1 MSENRCELLSPAGG
15 FESLKAAIENGADAV
30 YLGGKLFNA
39 RQFAGNFDS
48 DDMLKAIEY
57 AHLRGVKLYLT
68 LNTLIRDHEIGRALE
83 YAAYMREQGIDAIIV
98 QDLGFASELRR
109 QMPDLP
115 LHASTQM
122 TIYDINGAKV
132 LEKMGFE
139 RIVTARELSI
149 QELKDIT
156 SKMNIEVEVFVHGA
170 LCISYSGQCLMSSM
184 IGGRSGNRGTCTQ
197 NCRMKYEL
205 YENLQGKIDQGYLL
219 STRDI
224 NAIKSLKDILE
235 AGVRSLKIEG
245 RMKSPEYVGLVTS
258 KYRKAL
264 DHIYNS
270 DNSGIN
276 EEDEKKLMQIFNRG
290 GFSRGYFYGK
300 NPKELVFTER
310 PKNMGVPLGTVISY
324 DERKASLKIK
334 LDDSISIGDGIE
346 VLNNDDTLPG
356 GIVTGIKSNGKPVR
370 KAMPGDI
377 VTLTRIKAHERG
389 RGTGIIRKGGKVI
402 KTSEKELNER
412 ISQTYTRDIF
422 QKRRPISGVVSI
434 KESEPMRLKLLDNS
448 LNIEV
453 EVEGDAAERARAKG
467 LTEERVKEQIAKTGD
482 VPFSFSSLEVFLDEG
497 LHVPVSSIN
506 DIRRRAFTELSNA
519 ILNSYKRR
527 KLSNL
532 NFNPLTIHGKA
543 EKQEK
548 YISLYIY
555 SFQKL
560 QDLYK
565 SGVLREADRV
575 YLPVGFFMEKEQYDF
590 IAFMKNTSTNFKV
603 LAVIPNIIRG
613 RTSSL
618 LEKLIPVILNNNIV
632 DGLMIGNLGEM
643 AFKTVSDK
651 LLAGDI
657 GLNAYNTITMK
668 KLADMGIGNQT
679 FSPELKPNELP
690 ILEKGEYIVYGRIPV
705 MTTEHNPVERAGRT
719 GKINKNDDAGYFLK
733 NPRNDKF
740 PIIIDVIDNRTV
752 ILSSK
757 TIEIKEDGI
766 RQLIE
771 KGINGFRIN
780 IFQET
785 PEETRQII
793 KKVRNII
800 EE

>member
-290 GFSRGYFYGK
+290 GFSRGILREESKGTCFY
-300 NPKELVFTER
+300 
-310 PKNMGVPLGTVISY
+310 
-324 DERKASLKIK
+324 RKTQEYGS
-334 LDDSISIGDGIE
+334 SIGYC
-346 VLNNDDTLPG
+346 N
-356 GIVTGIKSNGKPVR
+356 
-370 KAMPGDI
+370 
-377 VTLTRIKAHERG
+377 
-389 RGTGIIRKGGKVI
+389 
-402 KTSEKELNER
+402 
-412 ISQTYTRDIF
+412 
-422 QKRRPISGVVSI
+422 
-434 KESEPMRLKLLDNS
+434 
-448 LNIEV
+448 
-453 EVEGDAAERARAKG
+453 
-467 LTEERVKEQIAKTGD
+467 
-482 VPFSFSSLEVFLDEG
+482 FL
-497 LHVPVSSIN
+497 
-506 DIRRRAFTELSNA
+506 
-519 ILNSYKRR
+519 
-527 KLSNL
+527 
-532 NFNPLTIHGKA
+532 
-543 EKQEK
+543 
-548 YISLYIY
+548 
-555 SFQKL
+555 
-560 QDLYK
+560 
-565 SGVLREADRV
+565 
-575 YLPVGFFMEKEQYDF
+575 
-590 IAFMKNTSTNFKV
+590 
-603 LAVIPNIIRG
+603 
-613 RTSSL
+613 
-618 LEKLIPVILNNNIV
+618 
-632 DGLMIGNLGEM
+632 
-643 AFKTVSDK
+643 
-651 LLAGDI
+651 
-657 GLNAYNTITMK
+657 
-668 KLADMGIGNQT
+668 
-679 FSPELKPNELP
+679 
-690 ILEKGEYIVYGRIPV
+690 
-705 MTTEHNPVERAGRT
+705 
-719 GKINKNDDAGYFLK
+719 
-733 NPRNDKF
+733 
-740 PIIIDVIDNRTV
+740 
-752 ILSSK
+752 
-757 TIEIKEDGI
+757 
-766 RQLIE
+766 
-771 KGINGFRIN
+771 
-780 IFQET
+780 
-785 PEETRQII
+785 
-793 KKVRNII
+793 
-800 EE
+800 